1 MPAIKFVLSILLLI
15 VIASFAVKNMGSVEF
30 NYYDLQL
37 QLHSI
42 ELPLMVVLVIP
53 LVLGLLIAWFMDLFD
68 RFKLKSII
76 RQQNRSISSMEEEL
90 ENLKNTPQVPIQA
103 ESFNDSWLPQSRI
116 RVKNYKIFDQKHP
129 YKFFVL
135 RYQLVTIESEEGL
148 RGHDFICCRS
158 LSF

>member
-30 NYYDLQL
+30 TYYDLQL

-42 ELPLMVVLVIP
+42 ELPLMMVLVIP
-53 LVLGLLIAWFMDLFD
+53 LVLGFLISWFMDLFD

-90 ENLKNTPQVPIQA
+90 EVLKNSAQTPIKE
-103 ESFNDSWLPQSRI
+103 ESSNDS
-116 RVKNYKIFDQKHP
+116 
-129 YKFFVL
+129 
-135 RYQLVTIESEEGL
+135 
-148 RGHDFICCRS
+148 
-158 LSF
+158 

>member
-1 MPAIKFVLSILLLI
+1 MKRRKTTTTNSPSFTLSVLQFMPAIKFVLSILLLI

-30 NYYDLQL
+30 TYYDLQL

-90 ENLKNTPQVPIQA
+90 ENLKNTPQIPIQA
-103 ESFNDSWLPQSRI
+103 ESSNDS
-116 RVKNYKIFDQKHP
+116 
-129 YKFFVL
+129 
-135 RYQLVTIESEEGL
+135 
-148 RGHDFICCRS
+148 
-158 LSF
+158 

>member
-1 MPAIKFVLSILLLI
+1 MPAIKFVLLILLLI
-15 VIASFAVKNMGSVEF
+15 VIASFSVKNMGSVEF

-90 ENLKNTPQVPIQA
+90 KNLKNTPQIPIQA
-103 ESFNDSWLPQSRI
+103 ESSNDS
-116 RVKNYKIFDQKHP
+116 
-129 YKFFVL
+129 
-135 RYQLVTIESEEGL
+135 
-148 RGHDFICCRS
+148 
-158 LSF
+158 

>member
-1 MPAIKFVLSILLLI
+1 MPAIKFILSILLLI
-15 VIASFAVKNMGSVEF
+15 VIASFAVNNMGSVEF
-30 NYYDLQL
+30 DYYDLQL

-90 ENLKNTPQVPIQA
+90 ENLKKTPQIPIQA
-103 ESFNDSWLPQSRI
+103 ESSNDS
-116 RVKNYKIFDQKHP
+116 
-129 YKFFVL
+129 
-135 RYQLVTIESEEGL
+135 
-148 RGHDFICCRS
+148 
-158 LSF
+158 

>member
-1 MPAIKFVLSILLLI
+1 MPAIKFILSILLLI

-53 LVLGLLIAWFMDLFD
+53 LVLGLLIGWCMYLFE

-76 RQQNRSISSMEEEL
+76 RQQNRSISSMQEEL
-90 ENLKNTPQVPIQA
+90 ENLKNTPQIPIDS
-103 ESFNDSWLPQSRI
+103 ESSNDS
-116 RVKNYKIFDQKHP
+116 
-129 YKFFVL
+129 
-135 RYQLVTIESEEGL
+135 
-148 RGHDFICCRS
+148 
-158 LSF
+158 

>member
-15 VIASFAVKNMGSVEF
+15 VIASFAVKNMSSVEV

-42 ELPLMVVLVIP
+42 ELPLMVVLLIP
-53 LVLGLLIAWFMDLFD
+53 LVLGFLIAWFMDLFD

-90 ENLKNTPQVPIQA
+90 ENLKNTPQISIQA
-103 ESFNDSWLPQSRI
+103 ESSNDS
-116 RVKNYKIFDQKHP
+116 
-129 YKFFVL
+129 
-135 RYQLVTIESEEGL
+135 
-148 RGHDFICCRS
+148 
-158 LSF
+158 

>member
-1 MPAIKFVLSILLLI
+1 MPVIKFVLSILLLI
-15 VIASFAVKNMGSVEF
+15 VIASFAVKNMGSVEL

-53 LVLGLLIAWFMDLFD
+53 LVLGLLITWFMDFFD

-90 ENLKNTPQVPIQA
+90 ENLKNTPQIPIQA
-103 ESFNDSWLPQSRI
+103 ESSKDS
-116 RVKNYKIFDQKHP
+116 
-129 YKFFVL
+129 
-135 RYQLVTIESEEGL
+135 
-148 RGHDFICCRS
+148 
-158 LSF
+158 

>member
-30 NYYDLQL
+30 NYYDLRL

-90 ENLKNTPQVPIQA
+90 ENLKNTIQVPIQA
-103 ESFNDSWLPQSRI
+103 ESSNDSWLPQSRI
-116 RVKNYKIFDQKHP
+116 RLKNYKVFDKNHP

-135 RYQLVTIESEEGL
+135 RYQVVTIDSEEGL

-158 LSF
+158 LSV

>member
-1 MPAIKFVLSILLLI
+1 
-15 VIASFAVKNMGSVEF
+15 MGSVEF

-53 LVLGLLIAWFMDLFD
+53 LVLGLLIAWFMDFFD

-90 ENLKNTPQVPIQA
+90 ENLKNTPQIPIQA
-103 ESFNDSWLPQSRI
+103 ESSNDS
-116 RVKNYKIFDQKHP
+116 
-129 YKFFVL
+129 
-135 RYQLVTIESEEGL
+135 
-148 RGHDFICCRS
+148 
-158 LSF
+158 

>member
-76 RQQNRSISSMEEEL
+76 RQQNRSICSMEEEL
-90 ENLKNTPQVPIQA
+90 ENLKNTPQIPIQA
-103 ESFNDSWLPQSRI
+103 ESSNDSWLPQSRI
-116 RVKNYKIFDQKHP
+116 RVKNYKVFDQITP
-129 YKFFVL
+129 TKFSFS
-135 RYQLVTIESEEGL
+135 VTS
-148 RGHDFICCRS
+148 
-158 LSF
+158 

>member
-15 VIASFAVKNMGSVEF
+15 LIASFAVKNMGSVEF
-30 NYYDLQL
+30 NYYDLRL
-37 QLHSI
+37 ELHSI

-90 ENLKNTPQVPIQA
+90 ENLKNTPQIPIQA
-103 ESFNDSWLPQSRI
+103 ESSNDSWLPQSRI
-116 RVKNYKIFDQKHP
+116 RINNYKIFDQNHP

>member
-15 VIASFAVKNMGSVEF
+15 IIASFAVKNMGSVEF
-30 NYYDLQL
+30 NYYDLEL

-90 ENLKNTPQVPIQA
+90 ENLKNTPQIPIQA
-103 ESFNDSWLPQSRI
+103 ESSNDS
-116 RVKNYKIFDQKHP
+116 
-129 YKFFVL
+129 
-135 RYQLVTIESEEGL
+135 
-148 RGHDFICCRS
+148 
-158 LSF
+158 

>member
-15 VIASFAVKNMGSVEF
+15 VIASFSVKNMGSVEF

-37 QLHSI
+37 QLQSI

-53 LVLGLLIAWFMDLFD
+53 LVLGLLIAWFMDFFD

-90 ENLKNTPQVPIQA
+90 ENLKNTPKIPTQE
-103 ESFNDSWLPQSRI
+103 ESSKDS
-116 RVKNYKIFDQKHP
+116 
-129 YKFFVL
+129 
-135 RYQLVTIESEEGL
+135 
-148 RGHDFICCRS
+148 
-158 LSF
+158 